1 MFKPVFTNNNNIQI
15 GVIMK
20 LFTSA
25 RLVGTALLT
34 VGLIAG
40 CATDGG
46 VDTAAAATQ
55 AIASAKTANAEAK
68 AVNYEWRDTGKFI
81 AEAEKKLKAGDTDGA
96 LSLANKAMK
105 QANIAVSQAAS
116 ENKKFLK

>member
-1 MFKPVFTNNNNIQI
+1 LFKPTFTNNNNIQI

-25 RLVGTALLT
+25 RLIGTTLLT
-34 VGLIAG
+34 VGLITG

-46 VDTAAAATQ
+46 VDTAAAATK
-55 AIASAKTANAEAK
+55 AIAGAKTANAEAK
-68 AVNYEWRDTGKFI
+68 AANYEWRDTGKFI
-81 AEAEKKLKAGDTDGA
+81 AEAEKKLKTGDTDGA

>member
-1 MFKPVFTNNNNIQI
+1 
-15 GVIMK
+15 MK

-25 RLVGTALLT
+25 RLIGTALLT

-40 CATDGG
+40 CATDGC

-68 AVNYEWRDTGKFI
+68 AANYEWRDTGKFI

>member
-1 MFKPVFTNNNNIQI
+1 
-15 GVIMK
+15 MK

-25 RLVGTALLT
+25 RLVGAALLT
-34 VGLIAG
+34 AGLLTG
-40 CATDGG
+40 CASTSGGG
-46 VDTAAAATQ
+46 VDAAAAATK
-55 AIASAKTANAEAK
+55 AIASAKTANAKAK

-81 AEAEKKLKAGDTDGA
+81 AQAEKKLKAGDSDGA

-116 ENKKFLK
+116 ESKKFLK

>member
-1 MFKPVFTNNNNIQI
+1 MFTNNNNTQI

-20 LFTSA
+20 LLPST

-34 VGLIAG
+34 VGLITG
-40 CATDGG
+40 CATYDGI
-46 VDTAAAATQ
+46 DTSAAATQ

-81 AEAEKKLKAGDTDGA
+81 AQAEKKLKSGDIDGA
-96 LSLANKAMK
+96 LALANKAKK
-105 QANIAVSQAAS
+105 QANIAVAQAAN